1 MPQTQHCSALYW
13 RIWALL
19 CFLYLYF
26 IYGFSIID
34 SAISSI
40 KHPHSPIYINYI
52 NGFQKERVDRGDY
65 KSHLQKEPP
74 WVRGIKQQKDL
85 EMDVLFHWIGVLNRA
100 VNKNQMRISRRQ
112 IQNHHTQNK
121 TFVVCYFLPTDLFF
135 FNFVGKTAHYPPKN
149 LKILSNPWSASQLN
163 SYRLSQSALWM
174 KKSEHVQLET
184 KQRS

>member
-26 IYGFSIID
+26 IYCCSILD
-34 SAISSI
+34 GTISSL
-40 KHPHSPIYINYI
+40 KHPHSPMYINHI
-52 NGFQKERVDRGDY
+52 NDFQKERVDWGDY

-74 WVRGIKQQKDL
+74 WVRGIKTAHCVKGL

-121 TFVVCYFLPTDLFF
+121 TFVVCYFPPYLFF
-135 FNFVGKTAHYPPKN
+135 FDFVPKTAHFPQ
-149 LKILSNPWSASQLN
+149 KILSYPSASRLN
-163 SYRLSQSALWM
+163 SYRL
-174 KKSEHVQLET
+174 
-184 KQRS
+184 